1 MLFNYCW
8 NACISNLN
16 GPFVFKVEMRKLN
29 DEIKGKNEQ
38 IALLEK
44 QIADSIA
51 ASHNKMD
58 KLEIS
63 QVSSLFTFLYKLY
76 RVLASNYKSISKMV
90 VACCSLFLNWW
101 GNWMRSP
108 LNLRWCNLIHFNLG
122 IPFLKYLHDVFNW
135 SIPGASL
142 RHLFNIILGFRSA
155 LCWSS
160 QIEIID

>member
-101 GNWMRSP
+101 GN
-108 LNLRWCNLIHFNLG
+108 
-122 IPFLKYLHDVFNW
+122 
-135 SIPGASL
+135 
-142 RHLFNIILGFRSA
+142 
-155 LCWSS
+155 
-160 QIEIID
+160 